1 MMALNFKG
9 HYLPVCTNN
18 KYVKAIGSQDRDRIC
33 VMILNEAQTGVL
45 DFALVLNARGKSVR
59 PLVVKTDAGIDE
71 VISGRIPNQ
80 TTVLFV
86 LDGKGKKVKEYT
98 YGLAQNLRDRPPEVR
113 TFQ

>member
-1 MMALNFKG
+1 
-9 HYLPVCTNN
+9 
-18 KYVKAIGSQDRDRIC
+18 
-33 VMILNEAQTGVL
+33 
-45 DFALVLNARGKSVR
+45 
-59 PLVVKTDAGIDE
+59 LVVKTDAGIDE